1 MSLPPSR
8 WLNINKAEY
17 ICGSNRKFSPKSN
30 AHIFLQP
37 EGQFIYL
44 VCLVVG
50 LNIMNL
56 NGTCKINE

>member
-1 MSLPPSR
+1 MSLPPRR

-37 EGQFIYL
+37 EEQFIYL
-44 VCLVVG
+44 VRLVVG
-50 LNIMNL
+50 LNTMDL
-56 NGTCKINE
+56 NGTINE